1 MADLAQLVE
10 LRFVVPAVVSSSL
23 IVRPNKKSAC
33 LCRRFVF
40 CCKIIKNII

>member
-23 IVRPNKKSAC
+23 IVRPNKKALEKSGAF
-33 LCRRFVF
+33 FV
-40 CCKIIKNII
+40 